1 MSQHDM
7 DVANGPGA
15 TVRTDING
23 ALQALASNSVG
34 PLAPATTFPCQ
45 WWADT
50 TAGRLKRRNIAN
62 TGWVDM
68 GALDTQSFL
77 LISGGTLTG
86 PINDA
91 TPQTIAS
98 ATLTDIGA
106 ATSGVVAIS
115 GTTAITG
122 LGSIA
127 AGARRSVRF
136 LGSLLLTY
144 NVTSLI
150 LPGNANITTAANDTA
165 DFLSLGGGNW
175 ICLSYTRNSR
185 AAARSDLQLSD
196 GWATQP
202 IGVPI
207 PIFDN
212 LAGTSPPPTGNGY
225 RYIKLTA
232 ADAYNSG
239 AVVSESVSGSA
250 PLVSATGV
258 ISVAGSPINGLTVR
272 LINTERR
279 VLRAGSAGVIE
290 QDALQDHT
298 HTMPL
303 AGTDNTAGYNAFKM
317 VANIEANGN
326 TPSVNGANAR
336 VATETRVK
344 NIGVTYY
351 MRVL

>member
-1 MSQHDM
+1 MPIPSS
-7 DVANGPGA
+7 
-15 TVRTDING
+15 IND
-23 ALQALASNSVG
+23 LS
-34 PLAPATTFPCQ
+34 
-45 WWADT
+45 T
-50 TAGRLKRRNIAN
+50 TAGSNSPAGSESPSLIDDYLRTYASYIA
-62 TGWVDM
+62 
-68 GALDTQSFL
+68 L
-77 LISGGTLTG
+77 LRDQKFPSAGGTLTG
-86 PINDA
+86 AVNDA
-91 TPQTIAS
+91 TPQTMAS
-98 ATLTDIGA
+98 ATTTDIGA
-106 ATSGVVAIS
+106 ATSNVVYIS
-115 GTTAITG
+115 GTTPITG
-122 LGSIA
+122 LGVIA
-127 AGARRSVRF
+127 AGARRNVRF
-136 LGSLLLTY
+136 LGALLLTY
-144 NVTSLI
+144 NATSLI

-165 DFLSLGGGNW
+165 DFLSLGSGNW
-175 ICLSYTRNSR
+175 ICLNYTRNSR

-212 LAGTSPPPTGNGY
+212 LAGTAAPPTGNGF

-232 ADAYNSG
+232 ADSYNSG
-239 AVVSESVSGSA
+239 VVVSESVSGSA

-290 QDALQDHT
+290 QDALQDHV

-303 AGTDNTAGYNAFKM
+303 AGTDNTAGFNAFKM

-326 TPSVNGANAR
+326 TPGVNTNAR
-336 VATETRVK
+336 VANETRAK
-344 NIGVTYY
+344 SIGVTYY